1 MRTSH
6 LLMRHLPPSSL
17 RICYY
22 FGVPRRR
29 RRVLALE
36 WCRGIDNAE
45 MDASG
50 ARVLKGWDVKPSAA
64 PLLRAQLEYRFQDV
78 LRCAG
83 DTGDEGDTE
92 AAPLISS
99 GELQSKWENA
109 LQRACKGWDVATN
122 AVLVAGVDANL
133 LRAARAVG
141 CLTLQLKQGA
151 PLPGSP
157 DRADFVIPGPMDV
170 REVVEDIN
178 GVSLRQS
185 TSHTPPP
192 ERPPGL

>member
-1 MRTSH
+1 
-6 LLMRHLPPSSL
+6 
-17 RICYY
+17 
-22 FGVPRRR
+22 
-29 RRVLALE
+29 
-36 WCRGIDNAE
+36 

-64 PLLRAQLEYRFQDV
+64 PLLSYLEARRMQQAVAVLPGSGSFAVLRAQLEYRFQDV